1 MNLPTTVRSAAWLA
15 AFAAMPAMAGL
26 SAGTGFDY
34 TSGDYG
40 TDTTT
45 TILTIPLI
53 VKYDEGPLVL
63 KATLPYVRAEGK
75 TSGAL
80 EFDTRRSGTE
90 VEVRQ
95 LPATAVRQS
104 GFGDLTASA
113 FLNVWNSQAGHGLD
127 LGIKAK
133 IATTASS
140 RDFLI
145 TSGEND
151 YSIQADYFMPLRGVA
166 NSSLF
171 FTFGHTLKG
180 DPPGLDY
187 RDPNYFSAGFSQ
199 RVSETGT
206 WGVAYDFREKLLAGR
221 DPVSEGSLFY
231 SYKYSKDWKV
241 QTYGVVGIAS
251 DSSPDFG
258 LGATITHAY

>member
-1 MNLPTTVRSAAWLA
+1 MNLSASVRSTVYLATLA
-15 AFAAMPAMAGL
+15 ALPAIAGL

-45 TILTIPLI
+45 TILTIPFI

-75 TSGAL
+75 TSGAF

-95 LPATAVRQS
+95 LPATSVRQS
-104 GFGDLTASA
+104 GIGDLTGSA
-113 FLNVWNSQAGHGLD
+113 FLNVWNSQSGHGLD
-127 LGIKAK
+127 LGLKAK
-133 IATTASS
+133 IATAS
-140 RDFLI
+140 RNDFLI

-151 YSIQADYFMPLRGVA
+151 YSIQADYFMPLRGMA

-171 FTFGHTLKG
+171 FSFGHTLKG

-187 RDPNYFSAGFSQ
+187 RDPNYFSIGFSQ
-199 RVSETGT
+199 RVSETGN
-206 WGVAYDFREKLLAGR
+206 WGVAYDFREKLLAGN
-221 DPVSEGSLFY
+221 DPVSEGSIFY

-241 QTYGVVGIAS
+241 QTYGVIGIAS
-251 DSSPDFG
+251 DASPDFG

>member
-1 MNLPTTVRSAAWLA
+1 MNLPARVRNIAWLTA
-15 AFAAMPAMAGL
+15 IASAPALAGL

-34 TSGDYG
+34 TVGDYG

-75 TSGAL
+75 SSGAF
-80 EFDTRRSGTE
+80 EIDTRRSGTE
-90 VEVRQ
+90 TEVRQ
-95 LPATAVRQS
+95 LPATSVRQS
-104 GFGDLTASA
+104 GIGDLTGSA
-113 FLNVWNSQAGHGLD
+113 FLNVWNSQSGHGLD

-133 IATTASS
+133 IATASS
-140 RDFLI
+140 SDFLI

-151 YSIQADYFMPLRGVA
+151 YSIQADYFMPLAGMPNTSA
-166 NSSLF
+166 F

-180 DPPGLDY
+180 DPPGLNY
-187 RDPNYFSAGFSQ
+187 RDPNYFSVGISQ

-206 WGVAYDFREKLLAGR
+206 WGLAYDFREKLLAGN
-221 DPVSEGSLFY
+221 DPVSEGSIFY

-251 DSSPDFG
+251 DASPDFG
-258 LGATITHAY
+258 LGATITHSY